1 MASASSSQ
9 RGQNDPFN
17 PFGDDLEMV
26 WVVTTIMVMEEAPAV
41 MVALVAAV
49 VVVVGLVVV
58 GMPIMDSVMTE
69 AVVEVVGAR
78 IVWATTTLS
87 LQILDLQRE
96 GTLEAGVPALLVLEA
111 KIC

>member
-1 MASASSSQ
+1 M
-9 RGQNDPFN
+9 
-17 PFGDDLEMV
+17 
-26 WVVTTIMVMEEAPAV
+26 IIVMEEASAV

-49 VVVVGLVVV
+49 VVVVGSVVV

-96 GTLEAGVPALLVLEA
+96 GTLEESVPALLVLEA
-111 KIC
+111 KVC